1 MGWVTQTLRKT
12 ELKRSHAD
20 YQKQLLDISREK
32 RRMARQNHYEQTIA
46 RNQGLMDLDIAYQNF
61 KIQSDAA
68 MKDIDSAWTINADG
82 SKTLDQQYYEGAQHG
97 YNTLKQD
104 YEQQKL
110 RLQEE
115 MDQEMAR
122 LEDEANEME
131 TMLDQEQVQVE
142 AQLEAIS
149 AEIEAVGEAISS
161 QIQASTIKL
170 S

>member
-1 MGWVTQTLRKT
+1 MGWVVLTLRKT

-32 RRMARQNHYEQTIA
+32 RRMARENHYEQTVA
-46 RNQGLMDLDIAYQNF
+46 RNNGLLELDLAYQNY
-61 KIQSDAA
+61 KEQSNIA
-68 MKDIDSAWTINADG
+68 MQDMNNAYTTNADG
-82 SKTLDQQYYEGAQHG
+82 TKTLDQQQYEGAQRG
-97 YNTLKQD
+97 YTQLKEE
-104 YEQQKL
+104 YEHQKMMLQQ
-110 RLQEE
+110 E
-115 MDQEMAR
+115 MDDEMAR
-122 LEDEANEME
+122 LEDEANDME

-149 AEIEAVGEAISS
+149 SEIESVGEAISS